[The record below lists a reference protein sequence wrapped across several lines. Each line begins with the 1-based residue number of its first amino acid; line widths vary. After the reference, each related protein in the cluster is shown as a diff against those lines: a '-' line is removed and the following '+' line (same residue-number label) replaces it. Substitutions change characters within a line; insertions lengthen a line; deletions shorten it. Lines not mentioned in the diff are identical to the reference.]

1 MTIKRFKISTY
12 CEKLFVLNY
21 NLMILNSLIFTRIRG
36 LLAVAITAVN
46 GQPRIKYL
54 RSKYQI
60 NFLLSTFP
68 LSMILIIE
76 S

>member
-1 MTIKRFKISTY
+1 M
-12 CEKLFVLNY
+12 KLLVLNY

-68 LSMILIIE
+68 LSMILKLITLSIHIRDCQ
-76 S
+76 SF

>member
-1 MTIKRFKISTY
+1 
-12 CEKLFVLNY
+12 
-21 NLMILNSLIFTRIRG
+21 MILNSLIFTRIRG

-68 LSMILIIE
+68 LLTIE